1 MKMNKIL
8 AASLISAVA
17 ITAAPEAS
25 ADVCGNG
32 GFYIGVNA
40 GAAISRTKT
49 KTTAKSDYKQ
59 TDTYHGIALQDDD
72 AKAVNDTSIEVA
84 RVHKV
89 KKTKTRFLAELI
101 LGYDWRVNDVMIGI
115 DLNLGSTFGKIGLKT
130 KTEKY
135 DFDRIGADANNKDG
149 ANPVRT
155 FAKLKSQWHIAL
167 MPRVG
172 YLITPQLEGYV
183 TAGVKMTRFK
193 LETYRSAD
201 KNTKDEDSMQTGLNN
216 NSALTDTAKKFA
228 GQYTE
233 KLKKSKCRFI
243 PIVGAGIR
251 YEITPELYTKLEYNY
266 EFRTN
271 VKVHEKS
278 FEGNISKLKVR
289 TQAHVVKLGLGYR
302 F

>member
-49 KTTAKSDYKQ
+49 KTTARTYTQNDK
-59 TDTYHGIALQDDD
+59 YHGIQLSGTTNDDVYY
-72 AKAVNDTSIEVA
+72 AKANEESSEVA

-89 KKTKTRFLAELI
+89 KKTKTRFLAELV
-101 LGYDWRVNDVMIGI
+101 LGYDWRVNDIMIGV

-135 DFDRIGADANNKDG
+135 DFARVKADKDEEAG
-149 ANPVRT
+149 ANPVRI

-193 LETYRSAD
+193 LETYKYADWDLRS
-201 KNTKDEDSMQTGLNN
+201 KDEAETLGFEDSDMTGYY
-216 NSALTDTAKKFA
+216 S
-228 GQYTE
+228 

-243 PIVGAGIR
+243 PVVGAGIR

-271 VKVHEKS
+271 VKVHKES
-278 FEGNISKLKVR
+278 FNDNLSKLKVR
-289 TQAHVVKLGLGYR
+289 TQAHVIKLGLGYR